1 MKRDFISFKRLADFL
16 KIAMVLSLVLYIS
29 SCNNDND
36 DPDPM
41 PEPDPGLVEA
51 ANDAG
56 LTTLLAAL
64 NEADLASAL
73 AADENLTI
81 FAPTNEAFTEF
92 LNAIGQTSLEDIPEE
107 VLVDVLQYHV
117 VDAGA
122 PIASGDLDPTQDVT
136 TTGGEELSIT
146 VSGGT
151 VTLNPDTDNA
161 TVGTADVSTESGIVH
176 VINKVLVPPS
186 IRPVL
191 GTIVAPAYFNNN
203 FTTLI
208 AAVNAADEANPD
220 ANILE
225 TLLSNGPS
233 DNGLTLFAPTN
244 EAFEAAGITDLS
256 AVADIVVDVLT
267 YHLIDGTFEAADVL
281 NLAELQAGTLLEDAE
296 VYFSVVGED
305 DDLFINGRTQVITPN
320 ISASNGVVHVIDRTL
335 IPPPGTIADRV
346 IDFADEG
353 NGEFTT
359 LLSLIEQAAPLNGT
373 PLVDILSDPDAE
385 FTVFA
390 PTDAAFAAADQT
402 LLGSL
407 SPEQVRDVILYHVVG
422 NAVFSTD
429 LADGEE
435 PTLFGD
441 PAQEITIDATNLTI
455 GDATDDLANIVPGD
469 NAELIN
475 VLATNGVIHTIDK
488 VLIPQL

>member
-16 KIAMVLSLVLYIS
+16 KIAMVLSLVFYIS

-41 PEPDPGLVEA
+41 PEPDPGLVDA

-56 LTTLLAAL
+56 LTILLDAL
-64 NEADLASAL
+64 TEADLASAL

-81 FAPTNEAFTEF
+81 FAPTNAAFTEF
-92 LNAIGQTSLEDIPEE
+92 LNAIGQTSLEDIPED

-122 PIASGDLDPTQDVT
+122 PIASGDLDPSQDVT
-136 TTGGEELSIT
+136 TLGGEELSIT

-176 VINKVLVPPS
+176 VIDKVLVPPS

-281 NLAELQAGTLLEDAE
+281 GLDPAQAATVNGEE
-296 VYFSVVGED
+296 VFFSAVG
-305 DDLFINGRTQVITPN
+305 DDLFINGRTQVTTADIDG
-320 ISASNGVVHVIDRTL
+320 SNGVVHVINRTL
-335 IPPPGTIADRV
+335 VPPTQTIAGIV
-346 IDFADEG
+346 TELADEG
-353 NGEFTT
+353 AGEFTV
-359 LLSLIEQAAPLNGT
+359 LLELLGDAADLPDGTSLVEF
-373 PLVDILSDPDAE
+373 LSDASQE

-429 LADGEE
+429 LADDEV
-435 PTLFGD
+435 PTLLGD